1 MVGNIGSGALYDNM
15 LVVTNTA
22 GYKIIKKKK

>member
-1 MVGNIGSGALYDNM
+1 M

-22 GYKIIKKKK
+22 FLMR